1 MEIDYNSFIN
11 KVEDRIL
18 MNKETRNN
26 VTYMTFD
33 LLKKANVKH
42 GFSTRLGGVSQGVFA
57 SLNLNFNRGDEPE
70 NVLENYRRIAGALDM
85 NYERMCLSKQTHT
98 TNVIV
103 VGEKDAGN
111 GIIKERPYDNVDGL
125 ITNIKDL
132 PLVTHYADCVPL
144 FFYDPVHE
152 VVALA
157 HSGWRGTVGKI
168 GKVTIE
174 KMHSTFGTDA
184 KDVLCCIG
192 PSICKNCYEVSKDVA
207 DEFIKAFG
215 PEHEEELLR
224 PSLFNPDDKD
234 KYMLD
239 LWAACKLVFME
250 AGVPEEHI
258 EVTDYCT
265 RCNPDLFF
273 SHRVMGAERGGLAAL
288 ISL

>member
-1 MEIDYNSFIN
+1 
-11 KVEDRIL
+11 
-18 MNKETRNN
+18 MNKETKNN

-33 LLKKANVKH
+33 LLKNAGVKH
-42 GFSTRLGGVSQGVFA
+42 GFSTRLGGVSQGVYE
-57 SLNLNFNRGDEPE
+57 SLNLNFNRGDAPE

-85 NYERMCLSKQTHT
+85 NFQRMCLSKQTHT

-103 VGEKDAGN
+103 VDEKDAGN
-111 GIIKERPYDNVDGL
+111 GITKERPYDDVDGL
-125 ITNIKDL
+125 ITNVKDL
-132 PLVTHYADCVPL
+132 PLVTYFADCVPL
-144 FFYDPVHE
+144 FFYDPVKQ
-152 VVALA
+152 VVALS

-174 KMHSTFGTDA
+174 KMTSEFGTNP

-192 PSICKNCYEVSKDVA
+192 PSICKDCYEVSKDVA
-207 DEFIKAFG
+207 EEFVKAFG
-215 PEHEEELLR
+215 PEHKDGLLR
-224 PSLFNPDDKD
+224 PSTFTPDDPN

-239 LWAACKLVFME
+239 LWSACKLGFLE
-250 AGVPEEHI
+250 AGVLEEHI

-273 SHRVMGAERGGLAAL
+273 SHRIMGATRGGLAAF